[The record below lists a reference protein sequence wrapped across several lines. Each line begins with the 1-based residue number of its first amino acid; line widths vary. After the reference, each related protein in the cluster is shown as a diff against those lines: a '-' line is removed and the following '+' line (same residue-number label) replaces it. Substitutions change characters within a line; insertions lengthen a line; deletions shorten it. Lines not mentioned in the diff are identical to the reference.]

1 MLSDLHST
9 VILFIILCFLHM
21 PISLGQDD
29 ERYRNCG
36 EPFRCRGMDIVYP
49 FWGGGKLEYCGHPS
63 FEIKCE
69 SNIPKI
75 AIESTRYEVI
85 DINTPN
91 RIVTLA
97 RDDLLSNICL
107 DNPENA
113 SVDLNTFSYVSSDLN
128 ITLYFGCTVRPG
140 LQIPTLSPNRFNCDS
155 NMFGIYT
162 LINVPFDLSLVTCQE
177 KIIARVN
184 QTNAVA
190 LASPTAS
197 VEVLRRAIAGGFSV
211 NWTAGIDSKCQ
222 QCGNSGGRC
231 GSNPDSGDFACHCLN
246 GIHSND
252 CNDGQRDLPGSSRI
266 PTAAIVAAVCIAGLA
281 IISVPII
288 YCLRSQGS
296 SCKSLIC
303 WKIES
308 QDHKIEEF
316 MRNYGSH
323 APKMYSYSDL
333 KKITSSFSHKIGQ
346 GGFGQVYKGKLP
358 DGRAVA
364 VKVLT
369 ETNGDGE
376 EYINEVA
383 SISRTSH
390 VNIVGLLG
398 FCYQGNRRALI
409 YEYVS
414 NGSLDKFLNSGP
426 SSTTCTLEWTTLY
439 SIAVGTARGLEYL
452 HRGCN
457 TRIVHFDIKP
467 HNILLDE
474 DFCPKISDFGLSR
487 LCERKESILSMLGAR
502 GTAGYIAPEVFSRA
516 FGHVSHKSDVY
527 SYGML
532 VLEMVGV
539 RNNVN
544 MRQTSEVYFPNWIYE
559 HLELG
564 KDLSLQG
571 IMNEEDEELARKMIL
586 VGLWCIQT
594 KPSDRPAIEK
604 AVEMLEGS
612 LHSLQVPPKPVL
624 VSPTRSILES
634 FTSTSTTTSEWRF
647 VSGANIASE

>member
-1 MLSDLHST
+1 MLSDLHTT
-9 VILFIILCFLHM
+9 VILFIILSYLHM
-21 PISLGQDD
+21 PVSLGQDD
-29 ERYRNCG
+29 QRYGSCG
-36 EPFRCRGMDIVYP
+36 EPFRCGSMDIVYP
-49 FWGGGKLEYCGHPS
+49 FWGGSKPEYCGHPS

-75 AIESTRYEVI
+75 TMESTRYEVI

-107 DNPENA
+107 ANPKNA
-113 SVDLNTFSYVSSDLN
+113 SFDLNTFSYVSSDLN
-128 ITLYFGCTVRPG
+128 ITLYLGCTVRPG
-140 LQIPTLSPNRFNCDS
+140 LQLPASSPNRFNCNS
-155 NMFGIYT
+155 NSSIFGIYT
-162 LINVPFDLSLVTCQE
+162 LINVPFDLSLVTCQKE
-177 KIIARVN
+177 IIARVN

-197 VEVLRRAIAGGFSV
+197 VAFLRKAIAGGFSV
-211 NWTAGIDSKCQ
+211 NWTATIDSKCQ
-222 QCGNSGGRC
+222 QCHRSGGRC
-231 GSNPDSGDFACHCLN
+231 GSNPDSGDFTCHCEN
-246 GIHSND
+246 GTPSND
-252 CNDGQRDLPGSSRI
+252 CNDVRRDLPGSVRI
-266 PTAAIVAAVCIAGLA
+266 PTGAIVAAVCIAVLA

-288 YCLRSQGS
+288 YCLRSRGL
-296 SCKSLIC
+296 SCKQLVC
-303 WKIES
+303 WKTES
-308 QDHKIEEF
+308 QNHKIEEF

-333 KKITSSFSHKIGQ
+333 NKITASFSNKIGK

-376 EYINEVA
+376 DYINEVA

-398 FCYQGNRRALI
+398 FCYQRNRRALI

-426 SSTTCTLEWTTLY
+426 SSTTCSLKWTTLY

-467 HNILLDE
+467 HNILLDQ

-544 MRQTSEVYFPNWIYE
+544 MSQTSEVYFPNWIYE

-571 IMNEEDEELARKMIL
+571 IMNEEDEEVARKMIL

-612 LHSLQVPPKPVL
+612 LQSLQVPPKPVL
-624 VSPTRSILES
+624 TSPTRSIPES
-634 FTSTSTTTSEWRF
+634 LTSTTSERRF
-647 VSGANIASE
+647 ISGAIIAST

>member
-1 MLSDLHST
+1 MHPYFLLFT
-9 VILFIILCFLHM
+9 TTIFILIYIPGSFC
-21 PISLGQDD
+21 QDD
-29 ERYRNCG
+29 ERYKSCG
-36 EPFRCRGMDIVYP
+36 EPFQCGSMNIIYP
-49 FWGGGKLEYCGHPS
+49 FWGGRKPEYCGHPS

-69 SNIPKI
+69 SGIPKI

-107 DNPENA
+107 ANPENA
-113 SVDLNTFSYVSSDLN
+113 SFDLNTFSYVSSDLN

-140 LQIPTLSPNRFNCDS
+140 LQLPPSSPNRFNCNS
-155 NMFGIYT
+155 NIFGIYT

-177 KIIARVN
+177 EIIARVN
-184 QTNAVA
+184 QTSAVA

-211 NWTAGIDSKCQ
+211 NWMAGIDSKCQ
-222 QCGNSGGRC
+222 QCGSSGGRC
-231 GSNPDSGDFACHCLN
+231 GSNPDSGEFACHCVN
-246 GIHSND
+246 GTHPND
-252 CNDGQRDLPGSSRI
+252 CNDGQRDLPGSVRI
-266 PTAAIVAAVCIAGLA
+266 PTAAIVCIAGLA

-288 YCLRSQGS
+288 YCLRSRKS

-333 KKITSSFSHKIGQ
+333 KKITSSFSHKIGK

-369 ETNGDGE
+369 ETNSDGE

-398 FCYQGNRRALI
+398 FCYQRNRRALI

-414 NGSLDKFLNSGP
+414 NGSLDKFLNSGS
-426 SSTTCTLEWTTLY
+426 SSTTCSLEWTTLY
-439 SIAVGTARGLEYL
+439 SIAVGSARGLEYL

-544 MRQTSEVYFPNWIYE
+544 MSQTSEVYFPNWIYE

-586 VGLWCIQT
+586 VGLWCIQI

-624 VSPTRSILES
+624 FSPTRSIPES
-634 FTSTSTTTSEWRF
+634 FTSTSTTTSERRF
-647 VSGANIASE
+647 ISGANIASE